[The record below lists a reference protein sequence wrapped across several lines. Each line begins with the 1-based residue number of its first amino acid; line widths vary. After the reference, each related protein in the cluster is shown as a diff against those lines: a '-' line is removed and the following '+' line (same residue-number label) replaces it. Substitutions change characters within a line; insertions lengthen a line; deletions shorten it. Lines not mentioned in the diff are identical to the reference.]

1 MTATLSDVA
10 TVANLIINLE
20 KEALRL
26 DAIRL
31 AMKKDKFKQFLIIV
45 GETQM

>member
-1 MTATLSDVA
+1 MTATLNEVA
-10 TVANLIINLE
+10 TVASLMINLE

-31 AMKKDKFKQFLIIV
+31 AMKKDKFKQFLIII
-45 GETQM
+45 GEQQM

>member
-1 MTATLSDVA
+1 MIATLSEVA
-10 TVANLIINLE
+10 TVASLMMNLE

-31 AMKKDKFKQFLIIV
+31 AMKKDKFKQLCYNR
-45 GETQM
+45 

>member
-1 MTATLSDVA
+1 MTATLNDVA
-10 TVANLIINLE
+10 TVASLMMNLE

-31 AMKKDKFKQFLIIV
+31 AMKKDKFKQFPIII
-45 GETQM
+45 GEQQM